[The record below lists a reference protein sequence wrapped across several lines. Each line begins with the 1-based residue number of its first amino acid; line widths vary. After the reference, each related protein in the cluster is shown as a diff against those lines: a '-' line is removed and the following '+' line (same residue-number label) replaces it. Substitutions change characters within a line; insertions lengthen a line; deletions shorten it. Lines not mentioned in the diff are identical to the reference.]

1 MIFTVTGKIRGK
13 GRPRFANGHVHTDK
27 QTRAYEAL
35 IAEEYRLS
43 GGKLH
48 AEPVTVRVAALF
60 AIPKRATKK
69 ERELMLSDSIRPT
82 KRPDIDNILKA
93 VLDGL
98 NGYAYKDDAQVVK
111 VSGEKYYADNP
122 EQLIIE
128 VKPIDIQNT
137 NICRAVAMP

>member
-13 GRPRFANGHVHTDK
+13 GRPRFGGGHAYTDK
-27 QTRAYEAL
+27 RTKSYEAL
-35 IAEEYRLS
+35 IADEYRAS

-48 AEPVTVRVAALF
+48 TEPVIVRVAALF
-60 AIPKRATKK
+60 AIPKRASKK
-69 ERELMLSDSIRPT
+69 ERELMLNDSIRPT

-98 NGYAYKDDAQVVK
+98 NGVAYNDDAQVVK

-122 EQLIIE
+122 EQLIIQ
-128 VKPIDIQNT
+128 VKQHD
-137 NICRAVAMP
+137 A

>member
-13 GRPRFANGHVHTDK
+13 GRPRFGGGHAYTDK

-48 AEPVTVRVAALF
+48 TAPVFVRVAALF

-69 ERELMLSDSIRPT
+69 ERELMLSDSISPT
-82 KRPDIDNILKA
+82 KRPDIDNILKV

-128 VKPIDIQNT
+128 VKPI
-137 NICRAVAMP
+137 VA

>member
-13 GRPRFANGHVHTDK
+13 GRPRFGGGHAYTDK
-27 QTRAYEAL
+27 HTKSYETL
-35 IAEEYRLS
+35 IADEYRAS

-48 AEPVTVRVAALF
+48 TEHVIVRVAALF

-69 ERELMLSDSIRPT
+69 ERELMLNDSIRPT

-98 NGYAYKDDAQVVK
+98 NGVAYNDDAQVIGV
-111 VSGEKYYADNP
+111 VGEKFYAENP

-128 VKPIDIQNT
+128 VRPREKRWLI
-137 NICRAVAMP
+137 